1 MSDLSDDAILATL
14 SSILGD
20 LIGDPVTLG
29 LATTRPEVPRWDSFT
44 YVTFIVAVEGEYGVR
59 FPISDVESFKTVG
72 DIVTAIRTLR
82 GA

>member
-1 MSDLSDDAILATL
+1 MSDLSDAAILASL

-20 LIGDPVTLG
+20 LLGEPVTLG
-29 LATTRPEVPRWDSFT
+29 MATTRPEVPRWDSFT

-59 FPISDVESFKTVG
+59 FPISDVESFQTVG
-72 DIVTAIRTLR
+72 DIVAAIRELK

>member
-1 MSDLSDDAILATL
+1 MSDLSDDAILASL

-20 LIGDPVTLG
+20 LLDEPVTLG
-29 LATTRPEVPRWDSFT
+29 MKTTRPEVPRWDSFT

-59 FPISDVESFKTVG
+59 FPIADVESFQTVG
-72 DIVTAIRTLR
+72 DIVGAIRELK